1 MHIVNLISIIKNGL
15 MRRKAY
21 VESLNNKKI
30 RSFLRLLVQ
39 EGYIQGF
46 KSIKKNRHLIIYL
59 KYFKNEHTI
68 KILKII
74 SKPSIRRYIT
84 VKELTKLNRTVIVST
99 SLGLMMGAEAIRLNK
114 GGELLA
120 HIN

>member
-59 KYFKNEHTI
+59 KYFKNEPTI